1 MAQQV
6 RYGLY
11 HVNKKTKEAVPFSD
25 PDAHNLSQHEAEVRT
40 HDLLSGIGRGTAYPS
55 DWTTEAR
62 PE

>member
-25 PDAHNLSQHEAEVRT
+25 PDAHNLSQHE
-40 HDLLSGIGRGTAYPS
+40 GRGTAYPS